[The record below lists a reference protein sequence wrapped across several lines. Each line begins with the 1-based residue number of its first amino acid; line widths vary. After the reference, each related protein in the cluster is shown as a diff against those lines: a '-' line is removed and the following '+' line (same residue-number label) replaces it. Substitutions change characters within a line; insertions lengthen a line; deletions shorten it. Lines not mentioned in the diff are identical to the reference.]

1 MILKL
6 DEMMYPAAFLP
17 VLEEEFANEVKIEII
32 EKKQL
37 FYIVEIESGKPE
49 IDIKLLTKIFLN
61 RFLEIATEQNYG

>member
-17 VLEEEFANEVKIEII
+17 VLEEEFTDEVKIEII

-61 RFLEIATEQNYG
+61 RFLEIATERNYG